1 MDDKNRKCAICG
13 SLDVLADRDQ
23 CASCKWESAKKSASK
38 SINHYLRDRI
48 TIAKNRAKK
57 KGFDFDFTLDDAM
70 EIWKDQNGECAVTGF
85 PMTHSMENF
94 EFSASLD
101 RMNNNAGYTRDNVR
115 LVCARVNMM
124 RNTLDAEMFLFWA
137 RAVSKNNEA

>member
-1 MDDKNRKCAICG
+1 MDDKNRKCAVCG
-13 SLDVLADRDQ
+13 SLDVLPDRDQ

-38 SINHYLRDRI
+38 SIKHYLQDRI
-48 TIAKNRAKK
+48 KIAKSRAKK

-101 RMNNNAGYTRDNVR
+101 RIDNNAGYTRDNVR

-137 RAVSKNNEA
+137 RAVSKNNES